1 MRDMDQKYNND
12 NNNNK
17 LLTYFVKQIKADI
30 EPLG

>member
-1 MRDMDQKYNND
+1 MRGMDQKYNNN

-17 LLTYFVKQIKADI
+17 LLTYCVKQIKVDI